1 MLRKKLFRDLWHYK
15 GQFFTIF
22 LMVFIGMLAF
32 SGIHGYMDGMDESAR
47 EYYQSYNLQ
56 DLWITNTNVSDSD
69 LETLKSMDH
78 ISDVNRALVLNAKL
92 KGYKDVTLETNV
104 LEENTISKMYVVKGE
119 KYASNKKGLWFDSYL
134 AEYLNIH
141 VGDTLKL
148 DISGKTLKLKVK
160 GLVNTPDHVYFV
172 KDSTEIFPTHQNYG
186 FIYMSADTFQDAM
199 NMDVTYNKAYVDV
212 DKESCVSSVKKEI
225 QKKFDFLSVTDRDAS
240 FSYAGYQSEVEE
252 GQTYAPVFTGLFLMI
267 AILSVM
273 STMNRFVRQQRVQIG
288 TLKALGFKNRKIYMH
303 YIGFGFMISLIAA
316 ILGVVIGYL
325 TIGQFFI
332 DMEASY
338 FEMPNI
344 HMTLLPV
351 VILTAILVVLMIS
364 LVTYLSSRKI
374 LKETASEALRLEV
387 PRVKKNSLDWSV
399 KFNKC
404 KLSTRWNLRDI
415 ARNKGR
421 SIAACVGIIG
431 CTMLLVCSFGLWD
444 TIESYMDWE
453 YKVINTY
460 QYKISL
466 NSDYTKE
473 QYDHLTDLYGDAT
486 SKSVA
491 IEFENHGK
499 TETRSML
506 VSDGKDK
513 LNITDHDEKVMS
525 LHSNGIYL
533 TEKLAEK
540 YGVQVGDTIKW
551 HLTGDS
557 TWHTSKVVG
566 LNRDPQTQQF
576 TMSKKY
582 FEKLGYTYRPDSIY
596 TNEKAKKIDG
606 VSKISSIESIQEGVE
621 SMLEAMKSMMV
632 LLIVFAVLLG
642 CVILYNLGV
651 LSFTEK
657 QYQFA
662 TLKVLGFKDKQIKE
676 IFIKQNTWIMLVGMI
691 IGLPLGYQMLSYIYT
706 NALNDTYDFPAVVEW
721 ISYVYAIIGTILVS
735 YVMNK
740 LLARKIKTIDMV
752 SSLKANE

>member
-1 MLRKKLFRDLWHYK
+1 MLRRKLYRDLWRYK

-32 SGIHGYMDGMDESAR
+32 SGIHGYMDGMDESAKA
-47 EYYQSYNLQ
+47 YYKEYNLQ
-56 DLWITNTNVSDSD
+56 DLWITNTNVADSD
-69 LETLKSMDH
+69 LEKLKSMDH
-78 ISDVNRALVLNAKL
+78 ISDVNRSLVLNAKL

-104 LEENTISKMYVVKGE
+104 LEENTISKMYVIKGE
-119 KYASNKKGLWFDSYL
+119 KYASNKKGVWFDSYL

-148 DISGKTLKLKVK
+148 DISGQTLKLKVK

-172 KDSTEIFPTHQNYG
+172 KDSTEIFPTHKNYG
-186 FIYMSADTFQDAM
+186 FVYIPADTFSKEM
-199 NMDVTYNKAYVDV
+199 NFDVTYNKAYVDV
-212 DKESCVSSVKKEI
+212 DKKNNVSSVKKAI
-225 QKKFDFLSVTDRDAS
+225 QKNFDFLSVTDRDAS

-288 TLKALGFKNRKIYMH
+288 TLKALGFKNRKIYIH
-303 YIGFGFMISLIAA
+303 YIGFGFMISLVAA
-316 ILGVVIGYL
+316 VLGVVVGYF

-344 HMTLLPV
+344 HTVLLPA
-351 VILTAILVVLMIS
+351 VIQTAVLVVVLIS

-387 PRVKKNSLDWSV
+387 PKVKKNSLDWSV

-404 KLSTRWNLRDI
+404 KLSTRWNIRDI

-453 YKVINTY
+453 YKIINTY

-473 QYDHLTDLYGDAT
+473 QYDHLTHLYGDAT

-491 IEFENHGK
+491 IEFKNHGK

-525 LHSNGIYL
+525 IHSNGIYL

-557 TWHTSKVVG
+557 TWYTSKVVG

-596 TNEKAKKIDG
+596 TNLYQTKHMDHVG
-606 VSKISSIESIQEGVE
+606 GNDYW
-621 SMLEAMKSMMV
+621 LTTR
-632 LLIVFAVLLG
+632 LLYAV
-642 CVILYNLGV
+642 IYLY
-651 LSFTEK
+651 K
-657 QYQFA
+657 R
-662 TLKVLGFKDKQIKE
+662 IK
-676 IFIKQNTWIMLVGMI
+676 
-691 IGLPLGYQMLSYIYT
+691 
-706 NALNDTYDFPAVVEW
+706 
-721 ISYVYAIIGTILVS
+721 
-735 YVMNK
+735 
-740 LLARKIKTIDMV
+740 
-752 SSLKANE
+752 